1 MDQDHQTDA
10 LNEVALDGLVV
21 LKIIKHCRDNIPE
34 IVTGQLL
41 GLDIATSL
49 EVTNCYPFPKLS
61 EEDEETESE
70 GGAEYQLEMMRCLRE
85 VNVDNNTVG
94 WYTSTYMSSFIS
106 EGTID
111 TQFNYQDKIRKSIA
125 LIYDPLKTSHGVL
138 SLKAYRLTPHFMD
151 AFREGAFTKDSL
163 AKGKVTYNEIWEEIP
178 IRIHNSGLISAF
190 LTELEESGKVESDFE
205 KLGLSTNPYLEKNLE
220 SLSDCLDVIGQ
231 EQQKF
236 QLYQRNLQRQQTQ
249 RSAWLTK
256 RRADN
261 AQRKANGEE
270 LLPEEDPTNPIFKPL
285 PEPSRL
291 EALLTTN
298 QISSY
303 CTDINHFAGN
313 SFAKLFLANQLNN
326 LLQSNN

>member
-1 MDQDHQTDA
+1 
-10 LNEVALDGLVV
+10 

-41 GLDIATSL
+41 GLDVGPTL
-49 EVTNCYPFPKLS
+49 EVTNSYPFPKLA
-61 EEDEETESE
+61 EEEEETEPE

-138 SLKAYRLTPHFMD
+138 SLKAYRLTPQFMD
-151 AFREGAFTKDSL
+151 IFRVGSFTKESL
-163 AKGKVTYNEIWEEIP
+163 AKGQVSFNEIWEEIP

-190 LTELEESGKVESDFE
+190 LTELEESGRVESDFE
-205 KLGLSTNPYLEKNLE
+205 KLDLSTNPYLEKNLE
-220 SLSDCLDVIGQ
+220 ALSDCLDVIAQ

-236 QLYQRNLQRQQTQ
+236 QIYQRNLQRQQSQ
-249 RSAWLTK
+249 RSVWLQK
-256 RRADN
+256 RRAEN

-270 LLPEEDPTNPIFKPL
+270 LLPEDDPSFKPT

-303 CTDINHFAGN
+303 CTSINHFSGN

-326 LLQSNN
+326 SQWGSNNNNN

>member
-1 MDQDHQTDA
+1 MSASENNHQLD
-10 LNEVALDGLVV
+10 EIVLDGLVV
-21 LKIIKHCRDNIPE
+21 LKIIKHCRDNVTE

-41 GLDIATSL
+41 GLDVGAKL

-61 EEDEETESE
+61 EEEDESDVE

-111 TQFNYQDKIRKSIA
+111 TQFNYQDKIKKSIA
-125 LIYDPLKTSHGVL
+125 LIYDPLKTSNGVL
-138 SLKAYRLTPHFMD
+138 SLKAYRLTTQFMD
-151 AFREGAFTKDSL
+151 LFREGSFTKESL
-163 AKGKVTYNEIWEEIP
+163 AKANLSFNEIWEEIP
-178 IRIHNSGLISAF
+178 IRIRNSSLMAAF
-190 LTELEESGKVESDFE
+190 LTELEESGRVESDFE
-205 KLGLSTNPYLEKNLE
+205 KLDLSINPYLEKNLE
-220 SLSDCLDVIGQ
+220 SLSECLDVIAA

-236 QLYQRNLQRQQTQ
+236 QIYQRNLQRQQTQ
-249 RSAWLTK
+249 RTAWLQK
-256 RRADN
+256 RRSDN
-261 AQRKANGEE
+261 AQRKVNGEE
-270 LLPEEDPTNPIFKPL
+270 PLPEDDPANPIFKPI

-303 CTDINHFAGN
+303 CTDINHFSGN
-313 SFAKLFLANQLNN
+313 GFTKLFLNQHLNT
-326 LLQSNN
+326 Q